1 MTFYL
6 IGDQV
11 SKKKKL
17 KKVTFPHY
25 IDKTQTKF
33 AEWMA
38 CFMSHSTMRLDIF
51 TFIIK
56 MSLIAL
62 CLYVCECIVID
73 LNTYAESIIAR

>member
-1 MTFYL
+1 
-6 IGDQV
+6 
-11 SKKKKL
+11 
-17 KKVTFPHY
+17 
-25 IDKTQTKF
+25 
-33 AEWMA
+33 
-38 CFMSHSTMRLDIF
+38 MRLDIF